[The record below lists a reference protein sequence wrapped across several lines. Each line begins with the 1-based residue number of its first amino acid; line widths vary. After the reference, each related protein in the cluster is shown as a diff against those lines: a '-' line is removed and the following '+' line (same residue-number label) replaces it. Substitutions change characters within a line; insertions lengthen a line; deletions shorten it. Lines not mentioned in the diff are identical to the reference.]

1 MGIDDLINQGKQLF
15 EDNKD
20 KIDDAL
26 NSEQAEQVSD
36 QVFDS
41 AADLAKKIAPDQF
54 DPAVD
59 DLRDKADGA
68 IGTEP

>member
-1 MGIDDLINQGKQLF
+1 MGIDDLVNQGKKLY
-15 EDNKD
+15 EDHKEKVD
-20 KIDDAL
+20 GVL

-54 DPAVD
+54 DAAVD
-59 DLRDKADGA
+59 DLRDQADGA
-68 IGTEP
+68 VGTEK